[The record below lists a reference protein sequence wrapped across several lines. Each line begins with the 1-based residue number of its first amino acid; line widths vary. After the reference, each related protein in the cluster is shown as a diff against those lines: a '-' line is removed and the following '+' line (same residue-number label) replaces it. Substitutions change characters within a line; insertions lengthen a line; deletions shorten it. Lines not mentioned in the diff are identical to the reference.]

1 MLQSSKMTFLPR
13 LNAFGSYELYDDTLL
28 VLTQKDVVG
37 AQLLWNV
44 FDGYKSIGK
53 MEKARLISKAEIE
66 IQQYKA
72 KSQLELN
79 KANRQLRDAETR
91 SVFLCWI

>member
-28 VLTQKDVVG
+28 ELTKGYVVG

-53 MEKARLISKAEIE
+53 MEKAKADF
-66 IQQYKA
+66 
-72 KSQLELN
+72 KSG
-79 KANRQLRDAETR
+79 D
-91 SVFLCWI
+91 

>member
-1 MLQSSKMTFLPR
+1 MAQSTEAYQKMLQSSKMTFLPR
-13 LNAFGSYELYDDTLL
+13 LNAFGVMNCDDTLL
-28 VLTQKDVVG
+28 VLTQRICSRT
-37 AQLLWNV
+37 QLLWNV

-53 MEKARLISKAEIE
+53 MEKRRLISKAEIE

-79 KANRQLRDAETR
+79 KANRQL
-91 SVFLCWI
+91 

>member
-1 MLQSSKMTFLPR
+1 LVQS
-13 LNAFGSYELYDDTLL
+13 A
-28 VLTQKDVVG
+28 DVVG

-53 MEKARLISKAEIE
+53 MEKRRLISKAEIE

-72 KSQLELN
+72 K
-79 KANRQLRDAETR
+79 AN
-91 SVFLCWI
+91 